1 MAQPNFNALEDHL
14 INMQQGLQQGAAAAA
29 GIQQKVVLFPNI
41 PRIINL
47 QPQRIQHIQG
57 QNAQQQQQLAQLQQQ
72 LAQLQEQVENQI
84 AAINECLNNVENL
97 CPIRLYNAALTYD
110 SHI

>member
-1 MAQPNFNALEDHL
+1 
-14 INMQQGLQQGAAAAA
+14 MQQGLQQGAAAAA
-29 GIQQKVVLFPNI
+29 GIQQEVVLFPNI

-47 QPQRIQHIQG
+47 QPQVLDEILQRIQHIQG
-57 QNAQQQQQLAQLQQQ
+57 QNAQQQQQLAQLQQQLAQLQQQ